1 MWEQPGVNWR
11 WKAKQILKVVVVI
24 LSLSWLWIVS
34 KLVLQSS
41 DFMHMLYA
49 CVHICGIFVCRHG
62 TSRQEPTQ
70 RWNRLRLMMSLS
82 WMTTALRLTS
92 WCSANIV
99 TSSNSM
105 KRISSTRNSW
115 FVFDY
120 ETDCRGVFRGR
131 LSQLHPPL
139 CRWQSNSTVRSL
151 LRVVSLWIL
160 EITPTFRIYHWF
172 LHSLQFVADQ
182 TMFWINRNKC
192 IVSGRNCLRQNVLQ
206 FDWID

>member
-11 WKAKQILKVVVVI
+11 WKAKQILKVAVVI

-120 ETDCRGVFRGR
+120 ETDCRCVFRWR
-131 LSQLHPPL
+131 LSQLHPHPSL
-139 CRWQSNSTVRSL
+139 GGSRIQQCAAFSCHILMNSGDDTYFPNLSL
-151 LRVVSLWIL
+151 LFTFSPVCCRSNHIL
-160 EITPTFRIYHWF
+160 DK
-172 LHSLQFVADQ
+172 S
-182 TMFWINRNKC
+182 
-192 IVSGRNCLRQNVLQ
+192 
-206 FDWID
+206 